1 LYRLSQIARIETGNV
16 DQEIDAIESRDG
28 VSFAPRQRE
37 ALVKALTNGVMVLT
51 GGPGTGK
58 TTTVNGVIKL
68 FEARKRKVVLT
79 APTGRAAKR
88 MQEATGKE
96 AKTIHRLLEFAW
108 GTGFVRNAENP
119 LEADVIIVD
128 EISMVDVLLMNSL
141 LRAIPISASVV
152 LVGDFDQLPSV
163 GPGSVLKD
171 VIESGV
177 VPVVTLNEI
186 FRQAQASQIVTSAH
200 GINSGGMPDMEN
212 RSDGDFFFLEVVDP
226 ESVARTI
233 SDLCCRRLPKTYG
246 FDSFEDIQVLSP
258 MHRGEVGTLALNERL
273 QEALNPQGGEVLRSG
288 VRYREGDKVMQV
300 RNNYDKD
307 VFNGDIGRI
316 GRIDQTEQQVAVRF
330 GERSAIYDFG
340 ELDELALAY
349 AITVHKSQGS
359 EFKAVIIP
367 VTTQH
372 FVMLQRNLIYTA
384 ITRARDLVVV
394 IGTKKAMGIAVK
406 NNAVALRNT
415 TLVERLRARHNAD
428 TTEKL
433 AL

>member
-1 LYRLSQIARIETGNV
+1 
-16 DQEIDAIESRDG
+16 
-28 VSFAPRQRE
+28 
-37 ALVKALTNGVMVLT
+37 
-51 GGPGTGK
+51 
-58 TTTVNGVIKL
+58 
-68 FEARKRKVVLT
+68 
-79 APTGRAAKR
+79 
-88 MQEATGKE
+88 
-96 AKTIHRLLEFAW
+96 
-108 GTGFVRNAENP
+108 
-119 LEADVIIVD
+119 
-128 EISMVDVLLMNSL
+128 
-141 LRAIPISASVV
+141 
-152 LVGDFDQLPSV
+152 
-163 GPGSVLKD
+163 
-171 VIESGV
+171 
-177 VPVVTLNEI
+177 
-186 FRQAQASQIVTSAH
+186 
-200 GINSGGMPDMEN
+200 
-212 RSDGDFFFLEVVDP
+212 
-226 ESVARTI
+226 
-233 SDLCCRRLPKTYG
+233 
-246 FDSFEDIQVLSP
+246 
-258 MHRGEVGTLALNERL
+258 
-273 QEALNPQGGEVLRSG
+273 
-288 VRYREGDKVMQV
+288 MQV